1 MENNIKNTK
10 YEEMAKNLTNEFND
24 NNAKIMEIDSMRE
37 RIQIR
42 QYEISG
48 SLKTLQMLSNNS
60 QENSEPVPEV
70 GGTID
75 TEC

>member
-48 SLKTLQMLSNNS
+48 SLKTLQILSNNS
-60 QENSEPVPEV
+60 PENSEPVPEV

-75 TEC
+75 TEY